1 MRHYLRFRGL
11 QKRRERPS
19 HVFSVAAALVPWK
32 LVRLPAVV
40 ILVLAAV
47 ALAAPAQ
54 HSGPD
59 NPPGGINRGL
69 DNSRDGNGPGISPQ
83 IQEQQAERRNSDRQ
97 KQLVA
102 DTEKLFQ
109 LAQQLRDEVGKSNKE
124 QLSIPV
130 IKKSEE
136 IEKLAKSVKERMR
149 GF

>member
-1 MRHYLRFRGL
+1 MT
-11 QKRRERPS
+11 
-19 HVFSVAAALVPWK
+19 
-32 LVRLPAVV
+32 
-40 ILVLAAV
+40 LVLAAA

-54 HSGPD
+54 HNGPE
-59 NPPGGINRGL
+59 PPQGINSGL
-69 DNSRDGNGPGISPQ
+69 DGDRDRNGPGISPQ
-83 IQEQQAERRNSDRQ
+83 MQEQQAERRNSDRQ
-97 KQLVA
+97 RQLIA

-109 LAQQLRDEVGKSNKE
+109 LAGQLRDEVSKSNKE

>member
-1 MRHYLRFRGL
+1 MRHHLRFKGL
-11 QKRRERPS
+11 AGRHWP
-19 HVFSVAAALVPWK
+19 HVFSVAAALPWK
-32 LVRLPAVV
+32 LVRLPAVMA
-40 ILVLAAV
+40 LVLAAV
-47 ALAAPAQ
+47 ALTAPAQ
-54 HSGPD
+54 HNGPE
-59 NPPGGINRGL
+59 NPPGSINRGL
-69 DNSRDGNGPGISPQ
+69 DNGHDGNGPAISPQ
-83 IQEQQAERRNSDRQ
+83 MQEQQAERRNSDRQ

-102 DTEKLFQ
+102 DTERLFQ